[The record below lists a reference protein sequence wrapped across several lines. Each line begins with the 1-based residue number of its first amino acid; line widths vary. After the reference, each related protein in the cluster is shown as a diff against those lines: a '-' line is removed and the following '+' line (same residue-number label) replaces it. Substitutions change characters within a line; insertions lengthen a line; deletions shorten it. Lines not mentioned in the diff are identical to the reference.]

1 MSKIQTNT
9 IQHTANGAAVYTLPQ
24 TDGSA
29 GQVLQTNGSGVL
41 SWVDQPTVPAAGLTV
56 AQTFRRKTTLAT
68 NNATLVFEGADS
80 WEKADDASAGSLGSI
95 ADPDSSGVFTFP
107 SPGIY
112 YVTFTSYFE
121 DSGYNT
127 NAYIQIQATIDNSS
141 YDTVSSTHFGTTYD
155 QSGNNYQSGFVNGL
169 IDVTSTT
176 NVKVRF
182 RAYSNSS
189 VSWDASDSQNRTA
202 ATFLRL
208 GDT

>member
-1 MSKIQTNT
+1 MSKIQTNQ

-29 GQVLQTNGSGVL
+29 GQVLQTNGSGNL
-41 SWVDQPTVPAAGLTV
+41 SWVTLPSGGLSV
-56 AQTFRRKTTLAT
+56 AQQFRTTSNAAT
-68 NNATLVFEGADS
+68 NNATLVLNHNWQKS
-80 WEKADDASAGSLGSI
+80 NDDSAGSLGSF
-95 ADPDSSGVFTFP
+95 ADPDSNGVFTFP
-107 SPGIY
+107 STGIY
-112 YVTFTSYFE
+112 YVTFGSYFE

-127 NAYIQIQATIDNSS
+127 NAYVQIQATINNSNW
-141 YDTVSSTHFGTTYD
+141 DTVSTTNFGTTYD
-155 QSGNNYQSGFVNGL
+155 QSGNNYAGGFVNAI

-182 RAYSNSS
+182 RVYSNSS
-189 VSWDASDSQNRTA
+189 VTWDSSTSQNRTS

>member
-1 MSKIQTNT
+1 MSKLQTNQL
-9 IQHTANGAAVYTLPQ
+9 QHTANGAAVYTLPQ

-41 SWVDQPTVPAAGLTV
+41 SWVTLPSGGLTV
-56 AQTFRRKTTLAT
+56 AHTFRRVTTLAT
-68 NNATLVFEGADS
+68 SNNTLVFEGANS
-80 WEKADDASAGSLGSI
+80 WEKADDASAGSLGSFD
-95 ADPDSSGVFTFP
+95 DPDSSGVFTFP
-107 SPGIY
+107 STGIY

-127 NAYIQIQATIDNSS
+127 NATVQIQATTDNGSNW
-141 YDTVSSTHFGTTYD
+141 DTVSTTHFGTTYD

-169 IDVTSTT
+169 IDVTST
-176 NVKVRF
+176 NDVKVRF

-189 VSWDASDSQNRTA
+189 VSWDASTSQNRTA